1 MTMTERRRDGP
12 ASRAEPPIGFETF
25 HQKTR
30 ASFRPCRPPDREP
43 DFVSP
48 GRSVYWDCGDRVVRA
63 SDHWSGQ
70 NGCEEIGG
78 CVWTYEGPCRPGVW
92 EAGECAYTE
101 FTRRIRIIEI
111 RQASLEEI
119 ALARLIRSSGGGV
132 DPALW
137 LRAGAAL
144 PVWARVAPRGTLAAA
159 PAEEALRADPGLA
172 RVLTA
177 DASIISLILS
187 DGEVR
192 LPSGMT

>member
-1 MTMTERRRDGP
+1 MNMTERRRDEP

-30 ASFRPCRPPDREP
+30 ASFRPRPTPDREP

-48 GRSVYWDCGDRVVRA
+48 GRSVYWDLGDRVVRA

-78 CVWTYEGPCRPGVW
+78 CLWAYEGACRPGVW
-92 EAGECAYTE
+92 EVGDCAYGD
-101 FTRRIRIIEI
+101 FRRRIRVCEK
-111 RQASLEEI
+111 REASPEEI
-119 ALARLIRSSGGGV
+119 ALARLIRSAGGGV

-137 LRAGAAL
+137 LRAGVAL
-144 PVWARVAPRGTLAAA
+144 PVWARVAPRGTLAAE

-187 DGEVR
+187 AGEVR
-192 LPSGMT
+192 LPSRMT